1 MSSRWVWTAGWIA
14 AVAVLGGA
22 AACDDSGGSET
33 GGTGGSGT
41 TTSDGGQGGTT
52 STGGTAGTAGT
63 GGQGGGHGGSG
74 GAGGAANHQLTFV
87 DQAFTWE
94 DGNNGAVT
102 QLGTTH
108 WLAPIDYFHGRIY
121 LRYEVAQKP
130 SELLVAH
137 QVCVWQD
144 SWSKETC
151 SSCETMTGSGV
162 YYRDLGSPASDW
174 WILPNGDIDWSQP
187 FQRVSVMHKVTN
199 CSGELLEYSSCGSHC
214 YSGNDLQD
222 HIPITGHVTMIVV
235 PAGETLVPPGDWTG
249 CPSGWGC

>member
-1 MSSRWVWTAGWIA
+1 MRARIGWTVGAVVVVFAIVA
-14 AVAVLGGA
+14 AEG
-22 AACDDSGGSET
+22 CDDTDESTTEPGT
-33 GGTGGSGT
+33 GGTGNTTTAGGSGGS
-41 TTSDGGQGGTT
+41 TSTSGSAGAGGQGASAG
-52 STGGTAGTAGT
+52 SGGV
-63 GGQGGGHGGSG
+63 G
-74 GAGGAANHQLTFV
+74 GAGGATNGQLIFV

-102 QLGTTH
+102 QLGTTN
-108 WLAPIDYFHGRIY
+108 WLTPIDYFHGRIY

-130 SELLVAH
+130 SDLLVAH

-151 SSCETMTGSGV
+151 SSCETMTDPGV
-162 YYRDLGSPASDW
+162 YYRDLGSPATDW
-174 WILPNGDIDWSQP
+174 WILPNGDIDWTQP

-214 YSGNDLQD
+214 YSGGDLQD
-222 HIPITGHVTMIVV
+222 HIPITGHVTMIAV
-235 PAGETLVPPGDWTG
+235 PDGETLDPPDSWSG